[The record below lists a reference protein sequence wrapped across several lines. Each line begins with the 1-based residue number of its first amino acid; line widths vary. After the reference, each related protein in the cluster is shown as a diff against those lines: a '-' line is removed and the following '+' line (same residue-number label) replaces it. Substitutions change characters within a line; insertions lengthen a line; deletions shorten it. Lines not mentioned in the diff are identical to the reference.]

1 MSYVCEAL
9 ILIYLGL
16 SVDSFEGTNDMIS
29 YAIADFFILLVAR
42 FGTIFFLSSFMRCI
56 KKKQKGRLSFKEL
69 IVVGTSGMIRG
80 SIAYALI
87 VKLAYHGVSRQD
99 KDAVRKSK

>member
-1 MSYVCEAL
+1 VSYVCEAL

-29 YAIADFFILLVAR
+29 YAIADFFILLIAR
-42 FGTIFFLSSFMRCI
+42 FGTIFFLASFMRCF
-56 KKKQKGRLSFKEL
+56 KKKQSGRLSVKEL

-87 VKLAYHGVSRQD
+87 VKLAFHGVSKQN
-99 KDAVRKSK
+99 KDDLRRSK